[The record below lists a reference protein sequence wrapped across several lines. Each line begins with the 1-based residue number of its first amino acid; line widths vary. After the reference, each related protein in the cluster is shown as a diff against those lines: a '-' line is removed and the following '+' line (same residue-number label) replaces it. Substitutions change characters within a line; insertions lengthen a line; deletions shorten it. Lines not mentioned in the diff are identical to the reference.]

1 MKKRIKQGVA
11 WLIVLVIWQLL
22 SMAIDQKYDADIILP
37 PPIKVFKQLFA
48 VVSSN
53 EFFKTL
59 LFSLGRIV
67 LGFLAGVAF
76 GTVLGIVS
84 GKWEN
89 IEILIKPIITVIKT
103 VPVAS
108 FVILVLIWANSEK
121 LSIIIAFLMV
131 LPVIYTNVLQGVKSI
146 DVKMLQMASVYQ
158 MTFWGRLK
166 YLWLPSV
173 KPFFMSGSTVA
184 AGLAWKSG
192 IAAELIGVP
201 DGSIGGMLYDSKTYF
216 DTSTLLAWTIVIVA
230 ASVATEKIFVLVMKQ
245 LWKLAELTPSP
256 KGKRALSTNGENST
270 VNRDENTTIREGKI
284 LISLHDVSKS
294 YGEENVISGF
304 SHEFDGG
311 VTAIS
316 GKSGGGKTTLL
327 NMILG
332 IEKADRGSVSVGSSK
347 ISVVFQEDRLSE
359 TFTPVANVASVVGE
373 IASRT
378 EIENLLCRLG
388 LRDSLDKQVS
398 KLSGGMKRRTA
409 IARAL
414 LYNGDI
420 LIMDEPFKGLDEGTK
435 DEVIKIV
442 KEYSVGKTVI
452 FVTHDE
458 EEISAMGAKKFL
470 KIDESGFM
478 YSETDGE
485 K

>member
-22 SMAIDQKYDADIILP
+22 SVVIDQKYDADIILP
-37 PPIKVFKQLFA
+37 PPVKVFEQLFT

-53 EFFKTL
+53 GFFKIL

-67 LGFLAGVAF
+67 LGFLAGVAV

-89 IEILIKPIITVIKT
+89 VEILVKPIITVIKT

-121 LSIIIAFLMV
+121 LSVIIAFLMV

-146 DVKMLQMASVYQ
+146 DIKMLQMASVYK

-230 ASVATEKIFVLVMKQ
+230 ASVATEKIFVLGMKQ

-256 KGKRALSTNGENST
+256 KGKRSLSTNDESTAVNS
-270 VNRDENTTIREGKI
+270 DENATFSEGI
-284 LISLHDVSKS
+284 ISLHNVSKS
-294 YGEENVISGF
+294 YGDEIVISGF
-304 SHEFDGG
+304 SHEFDVG

-332 IEKADRGSVSVGSSK
+332 IEKADSGSVSVSSTK

-373 IASRT
+373 MASRT

-388 LRDSLDKQVS
+388 LRDSLNKPVS

-420 LIMDEPFKGLDEGTK
+420 LIMDEPFKGLDDGTK

-458 EEISAMGAKKFL
+458 EDILAMGAEKLL
-470 KIDESGFM
+470 KI
-478 YSETDGE
+478 
-485 K
+485 

>member
-1 MKKRIKQGVA
+1 MGEKRRERMKKRIKQAVA
-11 WLIVLVIWQLL
+11 WLAVLVIWQLL
-22 SMAIDQKYDADIILP
+22 SMAIDKKYDANIILP
-37 PPIKVFKQLFA
+37 PPLTVFKQLIEIVA
-48 VVSSN
+48 SN
-53 EFFKTL
+53 SFFKIL
-59 LFSLGRIV
+59 LFSLGKIV
-67 LGFLAGVAF
+67 LGFLVGVAV

-89 IEILIKPIITVIKT
+89 VEIFVKPIITIIKT
-103 VPVAS
+103 IPVAS
-108 FVILVLIWANSEK
+108 FVILVLIWTNSEK
-121 LSIIIAFLMV
+121 LSIIISFLMV
-131 LPVIYTNVLQGVKSI
+131 LPVVYTNVLQGLKSI
-146 DVKMLQMASVYQ
+146 DVKMLQMASVYK

-173 KPFFMSGSTVA
+173 KPFFMSGSIVA

-201 DGSIGGMLYDSKTYF
+201 DGSIGDMLYDSKTYF
-216 DTSTLLAWTIVIVA
+216 DTSALLAWTIVIVA
-230 ASVATEKIFVLVMKQ
+230 SSVATEKIFVLVTKQ

-256 KGKRALSTNGENST
+256 KGKKKTLSVNEENAT
-270 VNRDENTTIREGKI
+270 ANRDE
-284 LISLHDVSKS
+284 ISVGLYNVSKS
-294 YGEENVISGF
+294 YGDEKVIKGF
-304 SHEFDGG
+304 SHEFVGG
-311 VTAIS
+311 VTAIL

-327 NMILG
+327 NIILG
-332 IEKADRGSVSVGSSK
+332 LEKADEGTVLVGSPN
-347 ISVVFQEDRLSE
+347 ISAVFQEDRLSE

-373 IASRT
+373 MASRE

-388 LRDSLDKQVS
+388 LRDSLNKPIS

-420 LIMDEPFKGLDEGTK
+420 LIMDEPFKGLDDGTK

-458 EEISAMGAKKFL
+458 EDILAMGAKKLL
-470 KIDESGFM
+470 KIDKSGFA
-478 YSETDGE
+478 YSEI
-485 K
+485 